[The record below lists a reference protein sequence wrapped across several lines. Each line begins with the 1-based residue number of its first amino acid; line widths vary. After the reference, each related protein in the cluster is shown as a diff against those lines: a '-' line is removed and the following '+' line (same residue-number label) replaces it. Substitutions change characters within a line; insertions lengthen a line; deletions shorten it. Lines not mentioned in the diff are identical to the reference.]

1 MVEDLFKQFDPNF
14 GRRRVGSGCYLYRSS
29 PTVEM
34 PCACCEGPMTF
45 RNDDDKAFTN
55 DPLAPSPDRFFNDG
69 SYVTDENV
77 RLVHRMC
84 QFIERGSLGIKADNW
99 DEPMTRKN
107 VEMIIELY
115 EATAETDLIQGINL

>member
-1 MVEDLFKQFDPNF
+1 
-14 GRRRVGSGCYLYRSS
+14 
-29 PTVEM
+29 
-34 PCACCEGPMTF
+34 MTF

-84 QFIERGSLGIKADNW
+84 QFIERGSLGEESATNT
-99 DEPMTRKN
+99 PCR
-107 VEMIIELY
+107 IIY
-115 EATAETDLIQGINL
+115 FF